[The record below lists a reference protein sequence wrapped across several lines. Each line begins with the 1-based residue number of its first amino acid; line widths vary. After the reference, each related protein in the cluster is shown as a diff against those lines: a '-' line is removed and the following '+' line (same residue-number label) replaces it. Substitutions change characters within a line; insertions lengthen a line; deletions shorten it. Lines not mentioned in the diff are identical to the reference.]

1 MIFFLK
7 YDGSASA
14 EGRIAPKDVYIL
26 IVESVVMLGYMAKG
40 VGGIKVVSQLTL
52 KWVTPLGYLSGPNA
66 IQSALKSR
74 RGGQRSQRQSDGI

>member
-26 IVESVVMLGYMAKG
+26 IVESVMMLGYMAKG
-40 VGGIKVVSQLTL
+40 AGGIKVVSQLTL
-52 KWVTPLGYLSGPNA
+52 KWGTPLGYLSGPNA